1 LPQIRAGKMRALAV
15 TSRQRAPL
23 LPEVPTMIE
32 SGYDDFE
39 AGGWYSLMAPAGI
52 PTDVVNRL
60 HTETLNALRE
70 PEMARRIADKA
81 SPNISSTPEELR
93 AWIVSEMQR
102 WRSVLSGGA
111 KKS

>member
-1 LPQIRAGKMRALAV
+1 
-15 TSRQRAPL
+15 
-23 LPEVPTMIE
+23 
-32 SGYDDFE
+32 
-39 AGGWYSLMAPAGI
+39 MAPAGI
-52 PTDVVNRL
+52 PADVVNRL

-70 PEMARRIADKA
+70 PEMARRIADMA